1 MDALWWRTAFCETY
15 GQNVLSSF
23 CDSRQHCG
31 NGSLLLHGCA
41 LDPQLS
47 HGLLLLGICLKSPLS
62 KSPMKTHNYDKAT
75 FIHFILIVSDNELYG
90 IPQAMLHGFAMHA
103 EG

>member
-1 MDALWWRTAFCETY
+1 MVADSFLRNVY

-75 FIHFILIVSDNELYG
+75 FINFILIVNDG
-90 IPQAMLHGFAMHA
+90 ILQAMLHGFAMHV